1 MQTRHVKN
9 LKVVKPLTLLS
20 IINEVSEF
28 FLKSNK
34 QDGGINKKSFIMK
47 KVQNQ
52 PEKIER
58 LISMDMKFPIILV
71 FKTEVLEVVTKVRKN
86 VII

>member
-1 MQTRHVKN
+1 M
-9 LKVVKPLTLLS
+9 KVVKPLTLLS

-28 FLKSNK
+28 FLKSDK
-34 QDGGINKKSFIMK
+34 LDGGINKKSFIMK
-47 KVQNQ
+47 NVQNQ

-86 VII
+86 VIV

>member
-1 MQTRHVKN
+1 M
-9 LKVVKPLTLLS
+9 KVVKPLTLLS

-28 FLKSNK
+28 FLKSDK
-34 QDGGINKKSFIMK
+34 LDGGINKKSFIMK
-47 KVQNQ
+47 NVQNQ

-71 FKTEVLEVVTKVRKN
+71 FKTEVLEAVTKVRKN
-86 VII
+86 VIV

>member
-1 MQTRHVKN
+1 M
-9 LKVVKPLTLLS
+9 KVVKPLTLLS
-20 IINEVSEF
+20 MINEVSEF

-47 KVQNQ
+47 NVQNQ

-71 FKTEVLEVVTKVRKN
+71 FKTEVLEAVTKVRKN
-86 VII
+86 VIV

>member
-1 MQTRHVKN
+1 MKN
-9 LKVVKPLTLLS
+9 
-20 IINEVSEF
+20 
-28 FLKSNK
+28 
-34 QDGGINKKSFIMK
+34 
-47 KVQNQ
+47 VQNQ

>member
-1 MQTRHVKN
+1 M
-9 LKVVKPLTLLS
+9 KVVKPLTLLS

-34 QDGGINKKSFIMK
+34 LDGGINKKSFIMK
-47 KVQNQ
+47 NVQNQ

-71 FKTEVLEVVTKVRKN
+71 FKTEVLEAVTKVRKN
-86 VII
+86 VIV